1 MRSQKRHAL
10 IGFSFIE
17 DEQPYNH
24 GLLHGIFVDLLAP
37 FLQSFDRSELIY
49 LRLISSWGYH
59 LITRTFWNW
68 FQLISVKVHH
78 SQVTLWAGRGHYWP
92 PSCSMFWFLALFFL
106 IEAHLSPSL
115 KTKKS
120 WREIM
125 ERKWSICQLREF
137 MLTSCYVT
145 FWIWGERREEEAQFE
160 FRIVFVVTPLFLCL
174 EFIYQ
179 FFDYVFLFM
188 ILDDNSRWSQ
198 CQLHIHKY
206 TCDLWLC
213 PYVI

>member
-92 PSCSMFWFLALFFL
+92 PSCSMFWFLALFFSYRSPP
-106 IEAHLSPSL
+106 LSFV
-115 KTKKS
+115 KDEK
-120 WREIM
+120 IM
-125 ERKWSICQLREF
+125 ERNHGKEVKY
-137 MLTSCYVT
+137 MPV
-145 FWIWGERREEEAQFE
+145 ER
-160 FRIVFVVTPLFLCL
+160 VHVDFVL
-174 EFIYQ
+174 
-179 FFDYVFLFM
+179 
-188 ILDDNSRWSQ
+188 
-198 CQLHIHKY
+198 
-206 TCDLWLC
+206 CDLLNLRRKERGRSSVWISYCFCCDSPIPLPRIHLPIFWLC
-213 PYVI
+213 VSIYDPRW